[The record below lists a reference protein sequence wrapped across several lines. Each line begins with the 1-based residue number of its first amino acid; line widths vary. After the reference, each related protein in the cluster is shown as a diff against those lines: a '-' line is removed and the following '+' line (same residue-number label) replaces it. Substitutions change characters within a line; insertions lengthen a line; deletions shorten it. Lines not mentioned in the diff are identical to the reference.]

1 MSAKPNYFKIGLFI
15 IIAVTLIAITVV
27 IWGSGKFT
35 ERKIYFETYFDSSVS
50 GLIAGAPV
58 EFRGVRIGQV
68 QKITFI
74 SDEYPI
80 QDDPLSVSKYGSFV
94 MVLCSIPEENLPELE
109 YYQRR
114 ARLTYMITQGLRLRL
129 NSEILTG
136 IAYLEADYLDP
147 NRFPVLEIAWEPKH
161 LYIPSAPSVLSTL
174 EDSLDRIFSRLE
186 KIDTEKIGLALQDI
200 LVSLDR
206 ALRDANLPEVMKQLN
221 ETLYRINRLIA
232 TRKPEI
238 EQTLENLKEI
248 SANLAD
254 LTETLKQHPSELIF
268 SQPPPKSEALK

>member
-1 MSAKPNYFKIGLFI
+1 
-15 IIAVTLIAITVV
+15 
-27 IWGSGKFT
+27 
-35 ERKIYFETYFDSSVS
+35 
-50 GLIAGAPV
+50 
-58 EFRGVRIGQV
+58 
-68 QKITFI
+68 
-74 SDEYPI
+74 
-80 QDDPLSVSKYGSFV
+80 
-94 MVLCSIPEENLPELE
+94 
-109 YYQRR
+109 
-114 ARLTYMITQGLRLRL
+114 MITQGLRLRL